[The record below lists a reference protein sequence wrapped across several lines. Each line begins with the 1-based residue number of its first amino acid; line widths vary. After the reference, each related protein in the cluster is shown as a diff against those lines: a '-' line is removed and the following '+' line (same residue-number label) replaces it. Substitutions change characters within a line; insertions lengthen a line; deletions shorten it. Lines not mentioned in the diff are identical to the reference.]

1 MAEADSRRTP
11 EYRVIR
17 GLGMDLVD
25 IDRVARLLA
34 RHPERAR
41 ARLFTV
47 GERAYCDQRG
57 APAQHF
63 AARFAAKEAAYK
75 ALSGSE
81 EARHIH
87 WQEIEVADSP
97 LDGRPTLLLHGV
109 AAKRAAE
116 LGVVAIHVT
125 LTHSD
130 HMAAAVVVLESAPG

>member
-1 MAEADSRRTP
+1 M
-11 EYRVIR
+11 IR
-17 GLGMDLVD
+17 GIGLDLAD
-25 IDRVARLLA
+25 IDRIARLLA

-41 ARLFTV
+41 ARLFTP
-47 GERAYCDQRG
+47 GECAYCDRRG

-87 WQEIEVADSP
+87 WQEIEVANSP
-97 LDGRPTLLLHGV
+97 LDGRPALLLHGL

-116 LGVVAIHVT
+116 LGVVAVHVT

-130 HMAAAVVVLESAPG
+130 QVAAAVVVLESSES